1 MVLLIIIPMKNGYF
15 IGKINPTFSD
25 TPKWKRPSNICSTA
39 TRRCQ
44 VSPTQRAGPVFF
56 NGQDVGTCRI
66 TKSTTINIH
75 QTSFSTIYPGWFWL
89 NHLEKWWSSS
99 MGWIIYPIYEM
110 EKTLPNHQAV
120 SVLWLVPSISFQNQD
135 IPQDRPIFWSKRN
148 DMEICGPT
156 SVVQKNIIL

>member
-1 MVLLIIIPMKNGYF
+1 
-15 IGKINPTFSD
+15 
-25 TPKWKRPSNICSTA
+25 
-39 TRRCQ
+39 
-44 VSPTQRAGPVFF
+44 
-56 NGQDVGTCRI
+56 
-66 TKSTTINIH
+66 
-75 QTSFSTIYPGWFWL
+75 
-89 NHLEKWWSSS
+89 